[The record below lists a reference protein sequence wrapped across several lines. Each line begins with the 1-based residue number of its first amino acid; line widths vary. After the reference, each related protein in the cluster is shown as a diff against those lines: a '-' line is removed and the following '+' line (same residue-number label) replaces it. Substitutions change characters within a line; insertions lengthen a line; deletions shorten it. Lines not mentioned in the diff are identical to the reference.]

1 MFYMEFL
8 FFSYIID
15 TDVFISAYLHM
26 SIGWKRRKKDK
37 EKQHR
42 QVATT
47 QQQLTPKAQHVAFE
61 RTWLKQIKNN
71 P

>member
-37 EKQHR
+37 ESS
-42 QVATT
+42 
-47 QQQLTPKAQHVAFE
+47 
-61 RTWLKQIKNN
+61 NN
-71 P
+71 TAAVDT